1 MTNRIYLALKYKDAQ
16 IIKHALREYVKR
28 SDVKNETDI
37 EEESILLN
45 SIEEEVNLFKSKNGI
60 KQEVKEVLC

>member
-16 IIKHALREYVKR
+16 IIKHALQKYVKR

-60 KQEVKEVLC
+60 K

>member
-16 IIKHALREYVKR
+16 IIKHALQEYVKR

-37 EEESILLN
+37 EEELGVLN
-45 SIEEEVNLFKSKNGI
+45 SIEEEVNLFKRKNDI
-60 KQEVKEVLC
+60 K

>member
-16 IIKHALREYVKR
+16 ITKHALQEYVKR

-37 EEESILLN
+37 EEELGVLN
-45 SIEEEVNLFKSKNGI
+45 SIEEEVNLFKRKNGI
-60 KQEVKEVLC
+60 K